1 MGEYVSVVRKVVA
14 RTCLLKNLKIMKA
27 GNNVFMN
34 FQYSRLFCN
43 QTTVVLQ
50 LQSCIFLL
58 ITSNDKL

>member
-34 FQYSRLFCN
+34 FQYSRLF
-43 QTTVVLQ
+43 LIKPQ
-50 LQSCIFLL
+50 LCSNYNLAFSC
-58 ITSNDKL
+58 